1 MSRPIYKANGKHVN
15 CYYDEMFYET
25 LGDDFQRNDSIV
37 IVEVTGENF
46 EDFIDPETETEA
58 NKIFKNFSF
67 KKIGYANYGDWNDLS
82 SIVGEDEVKNLRK
95 IYFDCDDY
103 KNVTWAVLLYYNF
116 TFVTL
121 VTGDGQ

>member
-1 MSRPIYKANGKHVN
+1 MDKDR
-15 CYYDEMFYET
+15 
-25 LGDDFQRNDSIV
+25 
-37 IVEVTGENF
+37 VTGIEGFDIPNQ
-46 EDFIDPETETEA
+46 T
-58 NKIFKNFSF
+58 
-67 KKIGYANYGDWNDLS
+67 
-82 SIVGEDEVKNLRK
+82 EDEVKNLRK

>member
-1 MSRPIYKANGKHVN
+1 MSGPIYKANGKHVN

-25 LGDDFQRNDSIV
+25 LGDNFQRNDSIV
-37 IVEVTGENF
+37 IVEITGENF

-67 KKIGYANYGDWNDLS
+67 KKIGYTNYSDWNDLS
-82 SIVGEDEVKNLRK
+82 SIIGEDEVKNLRK

-103 KNVTWAVLLYYNF
+103 KNVTCAVLLYYNF

-121 VTGDGQ
+121 LTD